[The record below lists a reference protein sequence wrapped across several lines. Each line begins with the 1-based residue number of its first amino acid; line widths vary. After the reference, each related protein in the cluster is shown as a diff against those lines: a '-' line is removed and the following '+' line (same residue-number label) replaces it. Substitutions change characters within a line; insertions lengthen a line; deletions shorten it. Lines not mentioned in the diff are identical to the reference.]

1 MDNTLKALLTKM
13 WNATKSLFSSSF
25 YILKDGVM
33 ALVLAIYN
41 WCVTIVK
48 GLGSI
53 LWSGFETTGSATI
66 KKITE
71 VYNKV
76 TAWIKK
82 W

>member
-1 MDNTLKALLTKM
+1 MGNNIKALLSSI

-41 WCVTIVK
+41 WCVTIIK
-48 GLGSI
+48 GMGSI
-53 LWSGFETTGSATI
+53 LWGSFEATGSALI
-66 KKITE
+66 QKVTE

-76 TAWIKK
+76 VEKIKK

>member
-1 MDNTLKALLTKM
+1 MGNNIKALLSSI

-41 WCVTIVK
+41 WCVTIIK
-48 GLGSI
+48 GMGSI
-53 LWSGFETTGSATI
+53 LWGSFETTGTI
-66 KKITE
+66 IINKLTG
-71 VYNKV
+71 VYNKAV
-76 TAWIKK
+76 EWIKK

>member
-1 MDNTLKALLTKM
+1 MGDNIKALLTKM

-41 WCVTIVK
+41 WCVTIIK

-53 LWSGFETTGSATI
+53 LWGGFEATGSAMI
-66 KKITE
+66 DKVNKAYE
-71 VYNKV
+71 KV